1 METRVKERLIGAVIL
16 VALIVALVPEILSGP
31 HKPADD
37 DSGAGP
43 EHSVRT
49 YTVDLEA
56 PDSPAETSSTTAPP
70 PASSSPEQPT
80 AMVENSS
87 ESSDLPEFV
96 ATMPAPAPATQP
108 ATPSR
113 TEPRASAT
121 ATTGWAVQLGSFS
134 NAENAERL
142 ARELRKDGYKAFV
155 SPYQSSGQKRL
166 RVRVGPE
173 QDRARADQLAK
184 RLRRD
189 GHPGTVV
196 EHP

>member
-31 HKPADD
+31 HKSTDAG
-37 DSGAGP
+37 DSAGA
-43 EHSVRT
+43 EQSVRT

-56 PDSPAETSSTTAPP
+56 PGLPSQDPAVTSSAPP
-70 PASSSPEQPT
+70 ATLPGQPAAAAEDASASHE
-80 AMVENSS
+80 
-87 ESSDLPEFV
+87 LPEFV
-96 ATMPAPAPATQP
+96 TTPPAREPEPATQARSEAP
-108 ATPSR
+108 VSAP
-113 TEPRASAT
+113 EP
-121 ATTGWAVQLGSFS
+121 TTGWAVQLGSFS
-134 NAENAERL
+134 NTENAERL
-142 ARELRKDGYKAFV
+142 ARDLRKGGYKAFV

-173 QDRARADQLAK
+173 QDRARAEQLAK
-184 RLRRD
+184 RLSRD